1 MKDLLYPISITA
13 PVFHAEMS
21 ELKADAYWNTAQ
33 TKAGRT
39 PSGGR
44 RQRGIEKIKNMVSTT
59 TTTTTN
65 KTIAT
70 NERSISR

>member
-1 MKDLLYPISITA
+1 
-13 PVFHAEMS
+13 MS
-21 ELKADAYWNTAQ
+21 ELKAVFILNTTQ
-33 TKAGRT
+33 TKNQGRT
-39 PSGGR
+39 TNSGGR